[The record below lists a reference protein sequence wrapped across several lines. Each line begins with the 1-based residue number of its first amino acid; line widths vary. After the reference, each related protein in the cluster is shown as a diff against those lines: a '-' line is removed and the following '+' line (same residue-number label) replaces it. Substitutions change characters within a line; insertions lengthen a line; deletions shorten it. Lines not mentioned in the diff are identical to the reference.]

1 MQALTVQINIEEIK
15 LKLYE
20 KLKPS
25 GWADKLKTFIMS
37 EDFDKLLNALLREAQ
52 EGRRFTPV
60 LKQVFRAFEE
70 CSYKDLKVVIIG
82 QDPYI
87 FHQIADGIAFS
98 CSNLGKIEPSLKYIY
113 QAIEETVYPNEEYIR
128 TPDLARWSNQ
138 GVLMLNSALTTT
150 INKVG
155 QHYEIW
161 KPFMTFLFDL
171 LGYNNSGL
179 VWIFMG
185 KKAEEWADF
194 LPDTHH
200 KLFVS
205 HPASAAHMKQ
215 ATWDCKDCFNQAN
228 QIIKQNNNQ
237 TITW

>member
-15 LKLYE
+15 QKLYE
-20 KLKPS
+20 KLKSS
-25 GWADKLKTFIMS
+25 GWGDKLKTFIIS
-37 EDFDKLLNALLREAQ
+37 EDFDKLLNTLLKEAQ

-70 CSYKDLKVVIIG
+70 CPYKDLKVVIVG

-87 FHQIADGIAFS
+87 FHQVADGIAFS
-98 CSNLGKIEPSLKYIY
+98 CSNVGKIEASLRYIY
-113 QAIEETVYPNEEYIR
+113 QAIEETVYPNQEYER

-138 GVLMLNSALTTT
+138 GVLMLNAALTTT

-161 KPFMTFLFDL
+161 KPFMTFLFDV
-171 LGYNNSGL
+171 LGYHNSGL

-185 KKAEEWADF
+185 KKAEEWAESI
-194 LPDTHH
+194 PDNHY

-205 HPASAAHMKQ
+205 HPASAAHNKQ
-215 ATWDCKDCFNQAN
+215 EKWDCKDCFNQVN